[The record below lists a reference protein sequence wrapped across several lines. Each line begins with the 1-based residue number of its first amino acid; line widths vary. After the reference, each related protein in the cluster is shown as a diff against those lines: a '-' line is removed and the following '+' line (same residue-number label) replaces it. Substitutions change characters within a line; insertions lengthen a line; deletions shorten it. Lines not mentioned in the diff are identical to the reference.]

1 MVWGKRLLLLL
12 LFAPNV
18 KGEWVDS
25 NFQII
30 DLLVQPRAVGVA
42 GTLIFVHIANFAT
55 LQPWLHVGSFTCHI
69 FNSLH
74 THKGPVL
81 LCAPPRHRAM

>member
-1 MVWGKRLLLLL
+1 MTKAL

-18 KGEWVDS
+18 KGKWVDS

-30 DLLVQPRAVGVA
+30 DLLVPPRAAGVA
-42 GTLIFVHIANFAT
+42 GTLIFVHIANLAT
-55 LQPWLHVGSFTCHI
+55 LQPWLHVGSFTCRI